1 MYINERKVK
10 AVHLKDVNLFYVELL
25 LAKGD
30 CPEKRE
36 FPDIQ
41 LCSGDCQ
48 GTYLSAAVKNDV
60 VRIIGSI
67 YPKPHIMYG
76 EEFVR
81 KHNLKRE
88 EIAEYVESYLVD
100 NPCTTISY
108 MGGRKKRIYVREEHV
123 KTVFERCVFRI
134 AQGEFADLLTKLREK
149 DLREITQNLAEI
161 KKIAILAT
169 TAEFSKKIG
178 G

>member
-1 MYINERKVK
+1 MHINEREIK
-10 AVHLKDVNLFYVELL
+10 AVYLKDIDLFYVELL
-25 LAKGD
+25 LTKSD

-36 FPDIQ
+36 FPDLQ

-67 YPKPHIMYG
+67 YFKPHVMYG
-76 EEFVR
+76 EKFVK
-81 KHNLKRE
+81 KHNLRKE
-88 EIAEYVESYLVD
+88 EIAEYVKSYLAD

-108 MGGRKKRIYVREEHV
+108 MGGRKKRIYVRGEHV
-123 KTVFERCVFRI
+123 KTIFERCVFRV
-134 AQGEFADLLTKLREK
+134 AQGEFADLLIKLREK
-149 DLREITQNLAEI
+149 DLRGITQNLAEI
-161 KKIAILAT
+161 KKIAIIT
-169 TAEFSKKIG
+169 TTTEFSKKIG